1 MSDVNE
7 ASHLDLRQIVR
18 VLGRR
23 RWLLVLPWAGALA
36 VGLALAFLLPPVYY
50 SSVTMVIQ
58 QPQML
63 TQQMGDLVH
72 TGPTA
77 DQQADLMRQQ
87 VQSTL
92 FLHQVITAAG
102 LDRDAA
108 LRASILAHATLP
120 PGVTPETHVLDVLT
134 QRLRDN
140 ISVLRDKGDVIKIM
154 AGDGSPAR
162 AQRIAAAVADQFVQ
176 STRTTQLGITRA
188 TQRFSLEQQQ
198 VYKRQLDEAEDR
210 LRAEEA
216 RQAPTQLPTDA
227 AAVQG
232 EATKATGLSQQAGT
246 EVEDQR
252 DKVATLRRQLG
263 AAAAL
268 AGRLSSPR
276 VQELGAQIVS
286 LERQLSAAMMT
297 DGADNGSSARI
308 LISRKFGEL
317 ESELQQNAG
326 SLTQLT
332 ADQRDLLVRYRLA
345 EADLAAREAGLAYF
359 TGRSATV
366 RRAVAQAPGSS
377 VTLDR
382 LRQEVDN
389 ARSLYNSFVQQA
401 AAAQISEAYENTPAS
416 TQFVILE
423 PATWPPGAGK
433 PNRPVLILLAFVL
446 GGMLGVG
453 TVLVVE
459 QHDESM
465 RDAEEVENLLGLPVL
480 GAVPRVEELER
491 SRRRRGGAAKDPNAR
506 DQAGLLQRLRVES
519 AIGLEFRR
527 IFLKLARTRGRSLP
541 RTMLVTSATRGEGKT
556 TTAASLAITLA
567 RELHERVLLVD
578 FDLRSPSLHRA
589 LGLPSSSWGVAQMLG
604 QHTFDERFV
613 RTTSVPGLDFLPA
626 GKSERPAGELVDIG
640 TVEWFLQEA
649 ARRYATVVV
658 DAAPNLAVPDS
669 LIIGRAVEG
678 VLYVIKAGSTV
689 RKAAEYGVKVQ
700 RDARDNVIGVLMN
713 DVGEVLPSYYGYRT
727 ETYGYSTEAAGGEP

>member
-1 MSDVNE
+1 MSEAQE
-7 ASHLDLRQIVR
+7 ASNLDLRQIVH

-23 RWLLVLPWAGALA
+23 RWLLVLPWAGALV
-36 VGLALAFLLPPVYY
+36 VGLAFAFLLPPVYY
-50 SSVTMVIQ
+50 STVTMVIQ
-58 QPQML
+58 QPQAL
-63 TQQMGDLVH
+63 TQQLGNLVQ
-72 TGPTA
+72 TGPTP
-77 DQQADLMRQQ
+77 DQQADLMRTQ

-92 FLHQVITAAG
+92 FLRQVIDAAG
-102 LDRDAA
+102 IARDPAV
-108 LRASILAHATLP
+108 RAKILAHAKLP
-120 PGVTPETHVLDVLT
+120 PGITPDAHVVDVLVA
-134 QRLRDN
+134 RLRDN

-162 AQRIAAAVADQFVQ
+162 AQRIAATVADQFVQ
-176 STRTTQLGITRA
+176 NSRTNQLGMSRA

-216 RQAPTQLPTDA
+216 RQAPAGIPTDA
-227 AAVQG
+227 AAAQG
-232 EATKATGLSQQAGT
+232 EATKASGLSQQAST

-263 AAAAL
+263 ASAAL

-276 VQELGAQIVS
+276 VQELGGQIVS
-286 LERQLSAAMMT
+286 LERQLSMAMMT

-317 ESELQQNAG
+317 ESELQTSAAG
-326 SLTQLT
+326 LGEVTP
-332 ADQRDLLVRYRLA
+332 DVRDLLVRYRIA
-345 EADLAAREAGLAYF
+345 QADLAAREAGLAYF
-359 TGRSATV
+359 TGRSAGV
-366 RRAVAQAPGSS
+366 RRAVAAAPGSS

-389 ARSLYNSFVQQA
+389 ARTLYNSFVQQA
-401 AAAQISEAYENTPAS
+401 AAAQISEAYENTPVS
-416 TQFVILE
+416 TQFQILE

-459 QHDESM
+459 QHDESV
-465 RDAEEVENLLGLPVL
+465 RDAGEVEDLLGLPVL
-480 GAVPRVEELER
+480 GAIPRVEELER
-491 SRRRRGGAAKDPNAR
+491 SRRRRGSPR
-506 DQAGLLQRLRVES
+506 DTVPPDRGLLQRLRVES

-527 IFLKLARTRGRSLP
+527 IFLKLARTRGRSMP
-541 RTMLVTSATRGEGKT
+541 RTLLVTSATRGEGKT
-556 TTAASLAITLA
+556 TTCASLAITLA
-567 RELHERVLLVD
+567 RELRERVLLVD

-589 LGLPSSSWGVAQMLG
+589 LGLPASSWGVAQMLN
-604 QHTFDERFV
+604 QRTFDERFV
-613 RTTSVPGLDFLPA
+613 RATSVPGLDFLPA
-626 GKSERPAGELVDIG
+626 GKSERPAGELVDTSTI
-640 TVEWFLQEA
+640 EWFLQEA
-649 ARRYATVVV
+649 TRRYAIVVM
-658 DAAPNLAVPDS
+658 DAPPNLAVPDP
-669 LIIGRAVEG
+669 LILGRAVEG

-713 DVGEVLPSYYGYRT
+713 DVGEVLPSYYGYRADS
-727 ETYGYSTEAAGGEP
+727 YGYSSEAAGGEP